1 MQDLFASQR
10 RRDERVR
17 TTLGDPATDR
27 RLEAMFDGAPRVT
40 SAPTDFADEVQ
51 ALNALIGSRRV
62 AEPELR
68 GVKKPGR
75 LRRSRS
81 GRDWLSIGAAA
92 LAVVSVVSAS
102 TLVGIS
108 VASASPASD
117 ALNTLTANEAVLAN
131 SIERVNSSISA
142 LEQSR
147 QTAKSDAE
155 ALAAPLASL
164 AQIAEIPAVATA
176 ETARQALLAEI
187 DGVKMPDQLAA
198 YRRPAI
204 DGDSLESVGTAID
217 LVDTRTREAQEAS
230 AQLDDLRTTLA
241 KTVQP
246 FEEAVAGVGREL
258 PAVATTLV
266 SENDLADET
275 LRTNVTSLAARVATV
290 ESHTSPSAISDF
302 VNAVAALKTGQRTAE
317 IEEADRQAAAEAERR
332 RQQELQRQQQLREQ
346 QEQEQQQQEEQQ
358 PQPSTPPQDPPATTP
373 PVEPVPAP
381 TPTGTPAAVAPVI
394 VG

>member
-1 MQDLFASQR
+1 
-10 RRDERVR
+10 
-17 TTLGDPATDR
+17 
-27 RLEAMFDGAPRVT
+27 MFDGAPRVT

-346 QEQEQQQQEEQQ
+346 QEQEQQ
-358 PQPSTPPQDPPATTP
+358 PQPSTPPAS
-373 PVEPVPAP
+373 PAP
-381 TPTGTPAAVAPVI
+381 SQPAPAPSESSPAPSQPAEPGTGTGTDPGTGTGTGTGTI
-394 VG
+394 IGQ

>member
-1 MQDLFASQR
+1 
-10 RRDERVR
+10 
-17 TTLGDPATDR
+17 
-27 RLEAMFDGAPRVT
+27 MFDGAPRVT

-230 AQLDDLRTTLA
+230 AQLDDLRTTLE

-346 QEQEQQQQEEQQ
+346 QEQEQQ
-358 PQPSTPPQDPPATTP
+358 PQPSTPPAS
-373 PVEPVPAP
+373 PAP
-381 TPTGTPAAVAPVI
+381 SQPAPAPSESSPAPSQPADPGTGTGTDPGTGTGTGTI
-394 VG
+394 IGQ